1 MVWTYVPVGS
11 VKWRQWPS
19 NVKCHLISLRLILKA
34 IFYWFPTVY
43 RKYKSINSSVILLPH
58 LYTASLHTAPG
69 NKENGSKKW
78 RDGWMTDGIGSAPPG
93 HTDIHWHTGDQEAW
107 SGHYQELWHSPSL
120 QTTEGMKDLGSPLY
134 SNATTKQPQPL
145 NASFNVFQYFTFLFN
160 VPGLGS

>member
-1 MVWTYVPVGS
+1 M
-11 VKWRQWPS
+11 
-19 NVKCHLISLRLILKA
+19 SLNIIASYFERNL
-34 IFYWFPTVY
+34 YWFPTVY

-78 RDGWMTDGIGSAPPG
+78 RDGWMTDKIGSAPYPCQHHLVTLTYTNTPG
-93 HTDIHWHTGDQEAW
+93 TRRHGQAIIRSCDTLPV
-107 SGHYQELWHSPSL
+107 SRRL
-120 QTTEGMKDLGSPLY
+120 KDLGSPLY